1 MLLLLLLLI
10 TLLLQLHL
18 SLNLLLIMIILLQT
32 MNGKRKRTNGLILFN
47 SQTMRIIRIHL
58 HRWRIIQI
66 QLKVDPLSIQIPLK
80 ELLFQKQYILN
91 LVLQHFL
98 RKMLNNRWKLNIIK
112 LHQLQ
117 MQLKKLWS
125 RKRDYILSMH
135 LPYPL
140 FTSNLKITTMYNNEI
155 ILT

>member
-1 MLLLLLLLI
+1 MLLLLLLI

-18 SLNLLLIMIILLQT
+18 SLNPLIPILSTFQT
-32 MNGKRKRTNGLILFN
+32 MNGRRKRTNGLILFN
-47 SQTMRIIRIHL
+47 SQTMRIIMINL
-58 HRWRIIQI
+58 YRWRIIQI
-66 QLKVDPLSIQIPLK
+66 QLKVNPLSIQIPLK

-98 RKMLNNRWKLNIIK
+98 RKVSSNRWKLNIIK